1 MQANI
6 VEHRL
11 FAKRRKRSLEFVTTL
26 FSSVSG
32 KFMLKEIG
40 YYPRRADKYALLLLM
55 GRYGAGSIKNG
66 EGRSWLH

>member
-40 YYPRRADKYALLLLM
+40 NYPRRADK
-55 GRYGAGSIKNG
+55 
-66 EGRSWLH
+66 